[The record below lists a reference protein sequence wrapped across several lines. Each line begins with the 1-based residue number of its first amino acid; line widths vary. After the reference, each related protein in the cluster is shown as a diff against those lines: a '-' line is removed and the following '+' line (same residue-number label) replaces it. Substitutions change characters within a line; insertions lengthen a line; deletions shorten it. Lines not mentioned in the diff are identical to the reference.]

1 MVSAPS
7 WQSCDTAPGSPAR
20 KARLWCC
27 VHRGSPCLCGC
38 RAGLFRRTDR
48 RPHRRNRA
56 VLISSSHQPPS
67 SGSRLSY
74 HRLRVVVRPRR
85 IPHSLTAL
93 AGGDRAGR
101 DAETCIRDTPICST
115 ICVWRHVLKE
125 PEAQYKTFGRSGKA
139 VISGRRA
146 CTVSIRSMLAS
157 SDPNWSDRTSLSS
170 PALTG
175 TSVDTVEYA
184 SAAMRPSSTPRGR
197 YRGSQQVHF
206 RVRGA
211 PNV

>member
-1 MVSAPS
+1 MERLVSALTGGL
-7 WQSCDTAPGSPAR
+7 CDTAPGSPAR
-20 KARLWCC
+20 KPGCGAA
-27 VHRGSPCLCGC
+27 HRGPPRLCGC
-38 RAGLFRRTDR
+38 RAGLLRRTDR

-56 VLISSSHQPPS
+56 APSRPSHRPPS

-85 IPHSLTAL
+85 IPHSLTVSQ
-93 AGGDRAGR
+93 GGDRAGQ
-101 DAETCIRDTPICST
+101 DAGTCICDTPICSA
-115 ICVWRHVLKE
+115 ICVCDMFSKNLRRN
-125 PEAQYKTFGRSGKA
+125 TRRSRSGKA

-184 SAAMRPSSTPRGR
+184 SAAMRPSSTSSRSIPR
-197 YRGSQQVHF
+197 
-206 RVRGA
+206 
-211 PNV
+211 